1 MKNTHRLALLTLTLT
16 CGIAHATGK
25 TTPPPPPAPPPVSQ
39 PSANADANAQA
50 NASIGNVSATGG
62 QGGSVGNTTSTSQ
75 GGTGQGGSAAG
86 GSASSGNS
94 SAISGDSY
102 SAAQSGDIT
111 NQTKSQFVNFPQP
124 VWTTVPTP
132 YGCIVSKS
140 RAGSF
145 GWNFVSGSGSEQFSD
160 AVCTAV
166 RMAESATLHCHFATA
181 AMLNKAAFEQMYK
194 GQSGDFF
201 LSGNPQNMD
210 PVACEAL
217 RRPVLRMAP
226 VMHTTPATVAASA
239 APQVNVMCA
248 APQTRAT
255 YRVAPKARPACVNC
269 CK

>member
-1 MKNTHRLALLTLTLT
+1 MKTSHRLALLALTLT
-16 CGIAHATGK
+16 YGMAQATGK
-25 TTPPPPPAPPPVSQ
+25 TTPPPPPAPPPAPVSQ
-39 PSANADANAQA
+39 PSASANADANAQA
-50 NASIGNVSATGG
+50 TAT
-62 QGGSVGNTTSTSQ
+62 VGNTTATSQ
-75 GGTGQGGSAAG
+75 GGIGQGGNAAG
-86 GSASSGNS
+86 GNASSGNS
-94 SAISGDSY
+94 SATSGDSY

-111 NQTKSQFVNFPQP
+111 NRTTSQYVNFPQP
-124 VWTTVPTP
+124 VWTSVPTP

-166 RMAESATLHCHFATA
+166 RMAEAATMHCHFATA

-194 GQSGDFF
+194 GQSGEFF

-248 APQTRAT
+248 AAQTRAT
-255 YRVAPKARPACVNC
+255 YRVATKKRPACVNC